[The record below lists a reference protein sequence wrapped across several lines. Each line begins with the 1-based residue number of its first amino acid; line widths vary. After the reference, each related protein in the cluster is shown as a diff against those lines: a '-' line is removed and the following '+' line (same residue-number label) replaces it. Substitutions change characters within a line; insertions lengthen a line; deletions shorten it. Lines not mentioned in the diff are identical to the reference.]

1 MKKITA
7 VSTAALA
14 AVALSVALVGCGTR
28 TETKTS
34 TWTSTSASTS
44 TATSTSTKAESTS
57 PTEAAGPNKTIQD
70 YLKENQITETQ
81 VKRGDPGAPTIDL
94 PTPPDWSDAGAKTPE
109 WAYGAILYDKAEVP
123 DDPPS
128 IIAIVSKL
136 TGNVD
141 PAKILEY
148 APGELKNLPGW
159 EALGDGSKSTLGGF
173 DAFQMGGNYTRD
185 GKKRIIAQ
193 KTVVIPGQDGV
204 YVLQMNAD
212 ALDGQEGPLMDA
224 TSIIDDKT
232 TITP

>member
-14 AVALSVALVGCGTR
+14 AVALSVALVGCGSK

-34 TWTSTSASTS
+34 SSTSTSTSTS

-81 VKRGDPGAPTIDL
+81 VKMGEPGAPKIDL
-94 PTPPDWSDAGAKTPE
+94 PTPTDWSVAKQPPD
-109 WAYGAILYDKAEVP
+109 WAYGAIIYDKAEVP

-141 PAKILEY
+141 PAKILEF

-159 EALGDGSKSTLGGF
+159 EPLGDGSKSTLSGF

-193 KTVVIPGQDGV
+193 KTVVIPGEDGV

-224 TSIIDDKT
+224 TGIIDEKT